1 MADLA
6 VSDVT
11 WDGFTASWSPAG
23 GDFDSFVIEVTNM
36 ENEAESQNL
45 TLSGG
50 ALSLGISGLN
60 PNTSYLVGLYG
71 VHGDSVLEPLYIE
84 ATTGTCGRGEG
95 GGGHWEPFFL
105 FHLLLLLLLFLPSTP
120 AWSCT

>member
-1 MADLA
+1 MANLT

-60 PNTSYLVGLYG
+60 PNTSYMVGLYG
-71 VHGDSVLEPLYIE
+71 MYRDSVLEPLYIE
-84 ATTGTCGRGEG
+84 ATTGTPKATGASFSSIFYSSR
-95 GGGHWEPFFL
+95 
-105 FHLLLLLLLFLPSTP
+105 S
-120 AWSCT
+120 SSSS